1 MSHGSKRNELM
12 NELKVV
18 TRQLGKQLTV
28 DDLRQHSEID
38 PNNLAFYWGSI
49 WEACSAAWREV
60 KQEEAQ
66 DVQVDATTEK
76 RQAIRKAEQKIKQEA
91 IIDWLLEQRL
101 KMGRNFSPIDI
112 KKRYREKY
120 YTALNLFGTWR
131 SVEIEMD
138 RVARQREEEDVQEV
152 LPEQEVPSEQG
163 TLPEQPEQLEQ
174 SVKHRKRRRK
184 LSGREEALEYL
195 RKVQDDLGI
204 ETVPSHTQLSAYE
217 AEHEDAYAYAALARC
232 LGPKKDWKKLMQEH
246 RETEVVET
254 EVVETV
260 PAEVEMAEV
269 VSTEIVMTETAPI
282 ETTPTEDEPVEAAS
296 SETALAE
303 SSAAVLAEILAKPA
317 EGITELIEQAEEVAE
332 EAPEGGM
339 SAVEETDAAKEVVD
353 DVRRIEITFGEESL
367 EFGVTIRGR
376 KYEILLNLENNA

>member
-1 MSHGSKRNELM
+1 MSQGSKHNELM
-12 NELKVV
+12 DELKAV

-28 DDLRQHSEID
+28 DDLRSHSEID
-38 PNNLAFYWGSI
+38 PNNLAFCWGSI
-49 WEACSAAWREV
+49 QEACSAAWWEV

-66 DVQVDATTEK
+66 DAQADATTEK
-76 RQAIRKAEQKIKQEA
+76 QQAIRRAEQKIKQEA

-138 RVARQREEEDVQEV
+138 RVARQRETEALEQQETQTEPEV
-152 LPEQEVPSEQG
+152 LEAS
-163 TLPEQPEQLEQ
+163 PEQPIKQ
-174 SVKHRKRRRK
+174 RKRRRK

-217 AEHEDAYAYAALARC
+217 AEHEDAYAYAALVRC

-269 VSTEIVMTETAPI
+269 VSTETVMTETAPI

-339 SAVEETDAAKEVVD
+339 SAVEETDAAEEVVD